1 MRNYIFEFDQ
11 QVALRLDLKLNEL
24 LFLDYVATFINSGCM
39 RYKFI
44 TGKRYYRLTYK
55 KVLED
60 LPIMK
65 VKERQLRNIITN
77 LEEKGVLER
86 YSELKNE
93 MHIYVDFDV
102 LFGNKLP
109 DKFNLSEIGFHD
121 EGNGLLTIDYYDIKK
136 IKIIHD
142 NARVRELDKQQLQ
155 DTLLAYLKAYYGD
168 TLYRGFI
175 EDKLEIEEITD
186 KDILFDVGNVRIIGK
201 TYGQKFKEAFDDTL
215 KELVPA

>member
-65 VKERQLRNIITN
+65 VKERQLRNIITS

-136 IKIIHD
+136 
-142 NARVRELDKQQLQ
+142 
-155 DTLLAYLKAYYGD
+155 
-168 TLYRGFI
+168 
-175 EDKLEIEEITD
+175 
-186 KDILFDVGNVRIIGK
+186 
-201 TYGQKFKEAFDDTL
+201 
-215 KELVPA
+215 